1 MVKISSVKC
10 NRTKYCKYI
19 CTRAELKIIP
29 YLYSVIHFNPLQVCG
44 FSGDPET
51 IVGDEKEQTS
61 QLLIKLKSE
70 TSEANNT
77 LSKLMIIIFSH
88 LMNIF
93 ST

>member
-61 QLLIKLKSE
+61 QLLIKLF
-70 TSEANNT
+70 NT
-77 LSKLMIIIFSH
+77 NIIIS
-88 LMNIF
+88 LRLQRPI
-93 ST
+93 TP